1 MKKIIRSGMYSL
13 FFVFFL
19 SRMALAASADMFQ
32 SDWVADVAQK
42 VIPSV
47 VNISST
53 KTVVI
58 EQSPFFS
65 DPFFREFFGN
75 VPHERVQRA
84 LGSGVII
91 TSDGYIITNNHV
103 VGGADKVEVRLSDE
117 RVFTARIIGTDPKSD
132 VAIVKIDAK
141 GLPTIPVGDTS
152 KLRIGTFVLAV
163 GNPFGLGQTVTMGII
178 SALGR
183 SGLGIT
189 DYENFIQTD
198 AAINP
203 GNSGGA
209 LVNMKGELIG
219 INTAILSQSGGN
231 VGIGFA
237 IPVDLAMSVKNSLIR
252 YGKVVRGWL
261 GVTAQDIDP
270 KIAKTLNLGSTKGVL
285 VSDVAKTS
293 PASTAGI
300 KRGDVLTAING
311 KPVISA
317 SSLRFAVSELTPG
330 TPVKVTVF
338 RDGKEWIIP
347 VTIGDLAKATVA
359 EDRFAVK
366 DNRFLAGLTVS
377 EITPTIRET
386 LNLDPDMAGIVVL
399 EVTRGTPAEST
410 GIRPGDL
417 ILKINDKAIKD
428 LSELKKAVAA
438 LTSRKMSITIYRNG
452 MIMSTTI
459 IR

>member
-13 FFVFFL
+13 FFVFFF

-58 EQSPFFS
+58 QQSPFFS

-270 KIAKTLNLGSTKGVL
+270 KIAKTLNLGSTKGLL

-377 EITPTIRET
+377 EITPTIREI

-428 LSELKKAVAA
+428 LSDFKKAVAA

>member
-13 FFVFFL
+13 FFVFFF

-58 EQSPFFS
+58 QQSPFFS

>member
-32 SDWVADVAQK
+32 GDWVADVAQK

-91 TSDGYIITNNHV
+91 TSEGYIITNNHV

-209 LVNMKGELIG
+209 LINMKGELIG

-270 KIAKTLNLGSTKGVL
+270 KIARTLNLGSTKGVL

-317 SSLRFAVSELTPG
+317 SSLRFAVSELIPG

-428 LSELKKAVAA
+428 LSDFKKAVAA

>member
-13 FFVFFL
+13 FFVFFF

-58 EQSPFFS
+58 QQSPFFS

-377 EITPTIRET
+377 EITPTIREN

-428 LSELKKAVAA
+428 LSDFKKAVAA

>member
-19 SRMALAASADMFQ
+19 SRMTLAASADMFQ
-32 SDWVADVAQK
+32 GDWVADVAQK

-91 TSDGYIITNNHV
+91 TSEGYIITNNHV

-209 LVNMKGELIG
+209 LINMKGELIG

-317 SSLRFAVSELTPG
+317 SSLRFAVSELIPG

-410 GIRPGDL
+410 GIRAGDL
-417 ILKINDKAIKD
+417 ILKINDKTIKD
-428 LSELKKAVAA
+428 LSDFKKAVAA

>member
-32 SDWVADVAQK
+32 GDWVADVAQK

-428 LSELKKAVAA
+428 LSDFKKAVAA

>member
-32 SDWVADVAQK
+32 GDWVADVAQK

-58 EQSPFFS
+58 QQSPFFS

-428 LSELKKAVAA
+428 LSDFKKAVAA

>member
-32 SDWVADVAQK
+32 GDWVADVAQK

>member
-13 FFVFFL
+13 FFVFFF

-32 SDWVADVAQK
+32 GDWVADVAQK

-58 EQSPFFS
+58 QQSPFFS

-417 ILKINDKAIKD
+417 ILKINDKTIKD

>member
-13 FFVFFL
+13 FFVFFF

-32 SDWVADVAQK
+32 GDWVADVAQK

-58 EQSPFFS
+58 QQSPFFS

>member
-1 MKKIIRSGMYSL
+1 
-13 FFVFFL
+13 
-19 SRMALAASADMFQ
+19 
-32 SDWVADVAQK
+32 
-42 VIPSV
+42 
-47 VNISST
+47 
-53 KTVVI
+53 
-58 EQSPFFS
+58 
-65 DPFFREFFGN
+65 
-75 VPHERVQRA
+75 
-84 LGSGVII
+84 
-91 TSDGYIITNNHV
+91 
-103 VGGADKVEVRLSDE
+103 
-117 RVFTARIIGTDPKSD
+117 
-132 VAIVKIDAK
+132 
-141 GLPTIPVGDTS
+141 
-152 KLRIGTFVLAV
+152 
-163 GNPFGLGQTVTMGII
+163 
-178 SALGR
+178 
-183 SGLGIT
+183 
-189 DYENFIQTD
+189 
-198 AAINP
+198 
-203 GNSGGA
+203 
-209 LVNMKGELIG
+209 MKGELIG

-417 ILKINDKAIKD
+417 ILKINDKTIKD

>member
-32 SDWVADVAQK
+32 GDWVADVAQK

-417 ILKINDKAIKD
+417 ILKINDKTIKD

>member
-32 SDWVADVAQK
+32 GDWVADVAQK

-58 EQSPFFS
+58 QQSPFFS

-103 VGGADKVEVRLSDE
+103 VGGAEKVEVRLSDE

-428 LSELKKAVAA
+428 LSDFKKAVAA

>member
-32 SDWVADVAQK
+32 GDWVADVAQK

-91 TSDGYIITNNHV
+91 TSEGYIITNNHV

-132 VAIVKIDAK
+132 VAIVKIEAK

-209 LVNMKGELIG
+209 LINMKGELIG

-317 SSLRFAVSELTPG
+317 SSLRFAVSELIPG

-428 LSELKKAVAA
+428 LSDFKKAVAA

>member
-32 SDWVADVAQK
+32 GDWVADVAQK

-270 KIAKTLNLGSTKGVL
+270 KIAKTLNLGSTKGAL

-417 ILKINDKAIKD
+417 ILKINDKTIKD

>member
-1 MKKIIRSGMYSL
+1 
-13 FFVFFL
+13 
-19 SRMALAASADMFQ
+19 
-32 SDWVADVAQK
+32 VAQK

-132 VAIVKIDAK
+132 VAIVKIEAK

-209 LVNMKGELIG
+209 LINMKGELIG

-317 SSLRFAVSELTPG
+317 SSLRFAVSELIPG

-410 GIRPGDL
+410 GIRAGDL
-417 ILKINDKAIKD
+417 ILKINDKTIKD
-428 LSELKKAVAA
+428 LSDFKKAVAA

>member
-32 SDWVADVAQK
+32 GDWVADVAQK

-270 KIAKTLNLGSTKGVL
+270 KIAKTLNLGSTKGLL

>member
-13 FFVFFL
+13 FFVFFF

-32 SDWVADVAQK
+32 GDWVADVAQK

-428 LSELKKAVAA
+428 LSDFKKAVAA